1 VCHGLRF
8 AAFGRLP
15 NVTALEGVPQTS
27 TYLALTNRAR
37 KQWFRGEL
45 VGMTT
50 SARPMTD
57 TFAQL
62 DLFIVPASVVIV
74 RHGSRDLEW
83 FCRKEH
89 QSGNEHYSLQSD

>member
-1 VCHGLRF
+1 MACSSPR
-8 AAFGRLP
+8 RLP
-15 NVTALEGVPQTS
+15 DVTALEGVPHTS
-27 TYLALTNRAR
+27 TYLALTNRVNRVR
-37 KQWFRGEL
+37 KQWFCGDL

-57 TFAQL
+57 AFAQL
-62 DLFIVPASVVIV
+62 DLFMVPASVVIV

-89 QSGNEHYSLQSD
+89 HSGNEY